1 MTINKISKCGTLES
15 NDIYVVLTPS
25 NNGIEI
31 EIESS
36 VEKQFGKEIRKTIE
50 EKLKE
55 LGIKSIKVNAKDNGA
70 LDFTIRA
77 RIEVAVARGCQ
88 K

>member
-15 NDIYVVLTPS
+15 NDIYIVLTPS

-50 EKLKE
+50 KKLNE